1 MHPAPRLHERAFV
14 LEPLCELAPRL
25 VHPRLGSRIEELA
38 RRVRDPQA
46 VVAFAFDPGAPAPEK
61 TDP

>member
-1 MHPAPRLHERAFV
+1 M

-46 VVAFAFDPGAPAPEK
+46 VVAFGLYPGAPAPEK